1 MEKSHFSSKP
11 VLRRPAVSCN
21 GIGDSVES
29 CCPFGKYS
37 MCAYLNADQTLEDLE
52 RLYKRAGMPV
62 PDVISNQLPKTEPDS
77 RIRCEVNVIYV
88 DFSVAV

>member
-52 RLYKRAGMPV
+52 RLYKRAGMPL
-62 PDVISNQLPKTEPDS
+62 PDVISNQLPKTEPTR
-77 RIRCEVNVIYV
+77 RIRCEGNVIYV